1 MSKHLRAFRAGAN
14 VLAFTKDNKNYAMT
28 CAWAMMIDYQKIA
41 MLIGSQSI
49 TGQNLSINQQV
60 GVSAL
65 ADGQQQ
71 IAKIIGTTHSNEND
85 KFFDISYT
93 NKDDMILINDAK
105 VLMQCTVEKIQDID
119 GDLLVFLQVNEFT
132 ENEQVEFLDGYD
144 PKNYN

>member
-1 MSKHLRAFRAGAN
+1 MSKHLRAFRTGAN
-14 VLAFTKDNKNYAMT
+14 VLAFSKENKNYAMT

-65 ADGQQQ
+65 ADGQQE
-71 IAKIIGTTHSNEND
+71 IAKIIGTNHSNEID
-85 KFFDISYT
+85 KFATISYT
-93 NKDDMILINDAK
+93 NKDNMLLINNAK

-132 ENEQVEFLDGYD
+132 ENEQVEFLNGYD